1 MSCSQTTIKQVQIF
15 FLPPR
20 LIKQL
25 SLIVCIRVHKA
36 DHQTI
41 HQHKNENLTWFWR
54 NTGTMMRFF
63 WRPFWGLVS
72 CRLSSGVFTAGIAS
86 WDVPRVF
93 IYELA
98 SSVTSSCLLSS
109 AASGWCWRKRE
120 ALNLYM
126 NYTDPPSQYRKL
138 HLRVCGRFGGAGY
151 VWGCRGTDTFPG
163 LVSETRQRQRH
174 SAPRSIR
181 CLLSTEEDN
190 WGSVEARGANLY
202 GSTSFCQVM
211 GTLPV
216 LNLA

>member
-126 NYTDPPSQYRKL
+126 NYTDPPLTIQKAAFTCLRKIRWSRL
-138 HLRVCGRFGGAGY
+138 RLGLSGDWHLSRSGER
-151 VWGCRGTDTFPG
+151 DP
-163 LVSETRQRQRH
+163 
-174 SAPRSIR
+174 SAPKTFSSSKHPVSIIYR
-181 CLLSTEEDN
+181 RGQLRFC
-190 WGSVEARGANLY
+190 WG
-202 GSTSFCQVM
+202 
-211 GTLPV
+211 
-216 LNLA
+216 

>member
-1 MSCSQTTIKQVQIF
+1 MKISRGFEETPEPWCGSF
-15 FLPPR
+15 E
-20 LIKQL
+20 
-25 SLIVCIRVHKA
+25 
-36 DHQTI
+36 D
-41 HQHKNENLTWFWR
+41 
-54 NTGTMMRFF
+54 
-63 WRPFWGLVS
+63 PFEVWWAVG
-72 CRLSSGVFTAGIAS
+72 C
-86 WDVPRVF
+86 PRVSLMQVLWAGMF
-93 IYELA
+93 QEFLFMSWLHQSPA
-98 SSVTSSCLLSS
+98 PVCFHRQHLDDAEEKEKPSTST
-109 AASGWCWRKRE
+109 W
-120 ALNLYM
+120 
-126 NYTDPPSQYRKL
+126 TTQTPPSQYRKL